1 MVNYLGRKK
10 FNRYYS
16 KRLQLPLQKIF
27 LIPKFLL
34 LTTIKNLFAHAFRQ
48 TTIKGQRH
56 SLLLATNGRS
66 LKIMSKES
74 KLIMEV
80 INHILWLNYRHQMC
94 HLPNSLEQQMQ
105 SKMKERMKKA
115 LKCIIKFLFLLSLFN
130 KDRNHLQS
138 NSSITIMFSTSH
150 QNTKQFLGKIVKD
163 KDKHFSQ
170 NLLLVR
176 GLINKTNRSKIF
188 LIQPSFQF

>member
-1 MVNYLGRKK
+1 MENYLGRKK

-16 KRLQLPLQKIF
+16 KRLQLPLLKIF
-27 LIPKFLL
+27 LIPNFLL
-34 LTTIKNLFAHAFRQ
+34 LTTIKNLYVHAFRQ

-56 SLLLATNGRS
+56 SLLLAINGRS

-80 INHILWLNYRHQMC
+80 INHILWLNYPHQMY

-105 SKMKERMKKA
+105 LKMKEKMKKP
-115 LKCIIKFLFLLSLFN
+115 LKCIIKFRFLLSLFN
-130 KDRNHLQS
+130 NDRNRLQS

-150 QNTKQFLGKIVKD
+150 QNTKQFLGKIAKD
-163 KDKHFSQ
+163 KDKPFSQ

-176 GLINKTNRSKIF
+176 ALINKINLFKIF
-188 LIQPSFQF
+188 LIQLSFQF

>member
-1 MVNYLGRKK
+1 
-10 FNRYYS
+10 
-16 KRLQLPLQKIF
+16 
-27 LIPKFLL
+27 
-34 LTTIKNLFAHAFRQ
+34 
-48 TTIKGQRH
+48 
-56 SLLLATNGRS
+56 
-66 LKIMSKES
+66 MSKES

-188 LIQPSFQF
+188 LI